1 MIEEFVK
8 NTFQDN
14 QSVVIAVVVAIVCF
28 IISFIFNNRN
38 DIKEFLDGCYKK
50 RRLQEIN
57 QQKIEETASTTA
69 SPEETLR

>member
-28 IISFIFNNRN
+28 IISFKLFFIFSTSTWFF
-38 DIKEFLDGCYKK
+38 KSFKFLVFNMERENFK
-50 RRLQEIN
+50 QIN
-57 QQKIEETASTTA
+57 FFMF
-69 SPEETLR
+69 L